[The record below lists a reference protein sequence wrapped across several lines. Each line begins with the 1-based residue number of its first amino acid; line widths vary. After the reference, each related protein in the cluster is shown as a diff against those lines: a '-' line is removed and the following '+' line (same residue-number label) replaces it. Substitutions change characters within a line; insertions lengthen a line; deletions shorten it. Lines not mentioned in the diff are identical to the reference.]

1 MKKSFLRG
9 IFAGF
14 FTLILSIIVFAVLAS
29 LFKMLV
35 WPMISGVPYTRS
47 LGGIVVGSRE
57 WYLMQPL
64 GFLSAVLSGIA
75 TARWSKPNSRSA
87 LLAVLVIAVCFVLA
101 SPIQT
106 NSILNLLIWN
116 LEIPIGL
123 LMGFYFYKNR
133 RREAGGNI

>member
-9 IFAGF
+9 VFAGV
-14 FTLILSIIVFAVLAS
+14 FTLIISMVIFAMLAS
-29 LFKMLV
+29 LFKMFV

-64 GFLSAVLSGIA
+64 GFLSAVLSGVA
-75 TARWSKPNSRSA
+75 TARWSKPNSWSA
-87 LLAVLVIAVCFVLA
+87 LLVVLVIAVCFVLA

-123 LMGFYFYKNR
+123 LIGVYYYEKCR
-133 RREAGGNI
+133 RK